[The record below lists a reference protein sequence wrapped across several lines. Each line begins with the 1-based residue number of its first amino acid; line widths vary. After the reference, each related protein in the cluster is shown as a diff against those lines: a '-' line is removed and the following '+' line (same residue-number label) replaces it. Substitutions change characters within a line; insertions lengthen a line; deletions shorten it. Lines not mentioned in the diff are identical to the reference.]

1 MANDQKKE
9 RAALLSLREQ
19 GGGGW
24 FRQDALRKPPG
35 NLFSCL
41 WTTSGP
47 GFPVADPGNCCL
59 FTASKPQQHSPSGL
73 SCHPGSS
80 ERSFIRLPTAAKLF
94 FPDSSVLC
102 VHQINVP
109 LLFSP
114 KQVAHTGLI
123 RAFFLWKQP
132 AAAARC

>member
-1 MANDQKKE
+1 M
-9 RAALLSLREQ
+9 
-19 GGGGW
+19 
-24 FRQDALRKPPG
+24 
-35 NLFSCL
+35 
-41 WTTSGP
+41 
-47 GFPVADPGNCCL
+47 
-59 FTASKPQQHSPSGL
+59 PSGSLQEACSVACGRLRARGSL
-73 SCHPGSS
+73 SQTQAIVAYLLHQNCNNTPLLVFPPTLDLLRGPLSASQQQQSS
-80 ERSFIRLPTAAKLF
+80 FSQTLQF
-94 FPDSSVLC
+94 S